1 MENKN
6 KLPFYR
12 NNIKRV
18 VLLFAFLSLVFTT
31 SAQTKEETIT
41 WLTEKLSKN
50 AYCGTAKITIVTI
63 NECEMIFS
71 SIDEPTK
78 WSQGKVYR
86 ITVPTSITSLGNF
99 GQLQYSFD
107 AAKIYNGIT
116 QSTYKQRST
125 DSYLYIQEGEENL
138 KNRIEKALKHL
149 STFCKKKEE
158 VF

>member
-1 MENKN
+1 MK
-6 KLPFYR
+6 K
-12 NNIKRV
+12 I
-18 VLLFAFLSLVFTT
+18 VLSLAFLSLVFTA

-50 AYCGTAKITIVTI
+50 AYCGTAKISIVTI
-63 NECEMIFS
+63 NECEMVFS
-71 SIDEPTK
+71 TIDEPTK

-86 ITVPTSITSLGNF
+86 ITAPTSITSLGRF

-107 AAKIYNGIT
+107 AAKIYNGMT
-116 QSTYKQRST
+116 QSTYKQNST

-149 STFCKKKEE
+149 NTFCKKKEE
-158 VF
+158 TF